1 MKKTDLYDVAD
12 PIDIERYAKELIGKT
27 FKQVL
32 EENYTDN
39 EIVFEEK
46 VEYYTN
52 PRGKGSLG

>member
-52 PRGKGSLG
+52 PRGKG